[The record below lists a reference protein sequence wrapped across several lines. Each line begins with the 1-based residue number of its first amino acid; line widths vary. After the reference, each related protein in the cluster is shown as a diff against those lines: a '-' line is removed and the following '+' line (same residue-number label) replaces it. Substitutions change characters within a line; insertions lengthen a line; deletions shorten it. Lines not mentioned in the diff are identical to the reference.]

1 MGLSILR
8 ESSHNHAVEVAAQ
21 IAKWLLI
28 ASSATAVG
36 IRLLEW
42 WRSQT
47 KE

>member
-1 MGLSILR
+1 MPFTD
-8 ESSHNHAVEVAAQ
+8 HAVEIAAQ

-36 IRLLEW
+36 IRFVEW
-42 WRSQT
+42 WRGQT

>member
-1 MGLSILR
+1 MAIPDQI
-8 ESSHNHAVEVAAQ
+8 VDTAAE

-42 WRSQT
+42 WRGQT
-47 KE
+47 KQ